1 MFKHHYGYL
10 PDHRDHRDH
19 LYAAPIENLQALPPS
34 VDLRPGCPPV
44 YDQLALGSCTS
55 NAIAAAIE
63 FDMMKQGLPNVM
75 PSRLFIYYNERD
87 MEGTISSDSGAIIR
101 DGIKSVN
108 SQGVC
113 PETEWPYNIS
123 QFMVAP
129 PAQCYQD
136 ALKDRALSYQ
146 RVARN
151 LDQMKACLASGL
163 PFVIGF
169 TVYSSFESASVA
181 STGIVPMPMRSEKVL
196 GGHAILVCGYDASKS
211 VFYARNSWGTNWGQ
225 QGYFEMP
232 FEYLMNRGLSGDF
245 WAIKT
250 IGT

>member
-1 MFKHHYGYL
+1 
-10 PDHRDHRDH
+10 
-19 LYAAPIENLQALPPS
+19 
-34 VDLRPGCPPV
+34 V
-44 YDQLALGSCTS
+44 YNQLALGSCTA

-75 PSRLFIYYNERD
+75 PSRLFVYYNERD
-87 MEGTISSDSGAIIR
+87 MEGTVGSDSGAMIR

-108 SQGVC
+108 SQGIC
-113 PETEWPYNIS
+113 PETEWPYDIS
-123 QFMVAP
+123 QFMVTP

-151 LDQMKACLASGL
+151 LDQMKGCLASGNL
-163 PFVIGF
+163 MIFGF

-181 STGIVPMPMRSEKVL
+181 LTGIVPMPKRSESVL
-196 GGHAILVCGYDASKS
+196 GGHACVLVGYDTSKS
-211 VFYARNSWGTNWGQ
+211 VFYARNSWGTNWAQ

-232 FEYLMNRGLSGDF
+232 FEYLMNKGLSSDF
-245 WAIKT
+245 WTIKT
-250 IGT
+250 IGA